1 MRRAPIL
8 AALLIAAT
16 TLGLVSVMAQ
26 TASDARRS
34 GFTYM
39 SRETQAMQSDDLA
52 NPGMLSVLEGE
63 DLWRAKAGAT
73 GKSCADCHGDARSS
87 MRGVAARYPAFDT
100 ARDAPIDLA
109 GRIDSCRTTRQE
121 APSLAREGRELLALT
136 TFVAHQSRGMPIGIS
151 EDPRLAPALAIG
163 QALYEQRL
171 GQLNLSCANC
181 HDDNAG
187 QKLGSAAI
195 PQAHPTG
202 YPIYRLEWQSIG
214 SLQRRLRT
222 CLTGVRAEPFAY
234 GSPEFIAIE
243 LHLMTRARGMTL
255 ETPGVRP

>member
-1 MRRAPIL
+1 MRHAPIL
-8 AALLIAAT
+8 VALLTAAA
-16 TLGLVSVMAQ
+16 TLGLAGVTAQ
-26 TASDARRS
+26 TTSDPRRS

-39 SRETQAMQSDDLA
+39 SRDTQAMQSDDLA

-63 DLWRAKAGAT
+63 DLWRAKAGAA
-73 GKSCADCHGDARSS
+73 GKSCADCHGDGRES
-87 MRGVAARYPAFDT
+87 MRGVAARHPAFDA
-100 ARDAPIDLA
+100 ARGGPVDLA

-121 APSLAREGRELLALT
+121 AAPLAREGRELLALT
-136 TFVAHQSRGMPIGIS
+136 TFVAHQSRGLPISVG
-151 EDPRLAPALAIG
+151 EDPRLAPALADG
-163 QALYEQRL
+163 QALYEQRM

-187 QKLGSAAI
+187 QKLGSAPI

-214 SLQRRLRT
+214 SLQRRMRT

-234 GSPEFIAIE
+234 GSPEFTAIE
-243 LHLMTRARGMTL
+243 LYLMTRARGMTL

>member
-1 MRRAPIL
+1 MKHAPTLVAIL
-8 AALLIAAT
+8 LGAMT
-16 TLGLVSVMAQ
+16 FGLVAVMAQ
-26 TASDARRS
+26 TAPEPRRS

-39 SRETQAMQSDDLA
+39 SRETQAMQDDDLA

-63 DLWRAKAGAT
+63 DLWRAKAGAA
-73 GKSCADCHGDARSS
+73 GKSCADCHGDARDS
-87 MRGVAARYPAFDT
+87 MRGVAARYPAF
-100 ARDAPIDLA
+100 AEASGGPIDLA
-109 GRIDSCRTTRQE
+109 GRIDTCRTTRQQ
-121 APSLAREGRELLALT
+121 APSLEREGREILALT
-136 TFVAHQSRGMPIGIS
+136 TFVAHQSRGMPISPS
-151 EDPRLAPALAIG
+151 EDPRLAPALAAG
-163 QALYEQRL
+163 QALYGQRL

-187 QKLGSAAI
+187 QKLGSSPI

-222 CLTGVRAEPFAY
+222 CLTGVRAESFTY

-243 LHLMTRARGMTL
+243 LYLMTRARGMTL
-255 ETPGVRP
+255 ESPGVRP